1 MYHKQGAEESIVLF
15 LCQKKQENDK
25 SQRSFQ
31 APRCSLKSIQP
42 LLLKIKVSSAIM
54 HGDARF
60 DCADLLLSFDL
71 LIRIRKFSDFYKKK
85 KKIRFRGR
93 VLLKR
98 DLGAQKKLD
107 LKTESRVSLCM
118 YKGALICGLFCR
130 QAKLNLY

>member
-85 KKIRFRGR
+85 KKKNTLSRSSLAETRPGS
-93 VLLKR
+93 
-98 DLGAQKKLD
+98 
-107 LKTESRVSLCM
+107 TEKAGFENRKQS
-118 YKGALICGLFCR
+118 
-130 QAKLNLY
+130 